1 MNIGVIT
8 YPNQK
13 GQVVIPKR
21 MRDALGFAPGVA
33 INIVPRDN
41 GVYLFPVNTLS
52 DKTADET
59 TAFLKI
65 LDKTRGSWANDDWP
79 ETEKRRRKIELDA
92 TRRRKK
98 AW

>member
-1 MNIGVIT
+1 MNLGVIT

-21 MRDALGFAPGVA
+21 MRDELGFAPGLA
-33 INIVPRDN
+33 INIIPRDN
-41 GVYLFPVNTLS
+41 GVYLFPMDTPS

-59 TAFLKI
+59 TAFLKV
-65 LDKTRGSWANDDWP
+65 LDKTAGSWANDDWP
-79 ETEKRRRKIELDA
+79 ETEKRRRKIELA
-92 TRRRKK
+92 AARRRKK